1 MEKQEVALHV
11 IERMV
16 SRNAIYGFG
25 DFAGVLALRWNLD
38 GKGRDEKGP
47 QISKDMPKNKK
58 KNK

>member
-1 MEKQEVALHV
+1 
-11 IERMV
+11 MV